1 MTSLLCRLSHLSHI
15 VTLLYISLPGWCFLS
30 RKHAQNI
37 LNLPSQLGDMNLW
50 PAFERVWAPEEVYF
64 PTALSICGNLDEV
77 VRRSV
82 TYSQWDERAANLQDR
97 AHPLAYDGCI
107 DDDLVRRVRQDGCLF
122 LRKMKQSLD
131 VNVWKDIIVNRK
143 RGKLTKSESTI
154 VARVSDR
161 ESSRGRGRL
170 EDWSRDDRRRD
181 RDNDGRNRRRDYDN
195 GRDYESSRYRDGGQH
210 WNRKRDR
217 DDRSSYDRSNQW
229 KRHR

>member
-1 MTSLLCRLSHLSHI
+1 
-15 VTLLYISLPGWCFLS
+15 
-30 RKHAQNI
+30 
-37 LNLPSQLGDMNLW
+37 
-50 PAFERVWAPEEVYF
+50 
-64 PTALSICGNLDEV
+64 
-77 VRRSV
+77 
-82 TYSQWDERAANLQDR
+82 
-97 AHPLAYDGCI
+97 
-107 DDDLVRRVRQDGCLF
+107 
-122 LRKMKQSLD
+122 MKQSLD

-195 GRDYESSRYRDGGQH
+195 ERDYESSRYRDGSQH

-217 DDRSSYDRSNQW
+217 DDRSSYDRSYQW